1 MAMLITH
8 RAIAQMVKKAIFA
21 IMSTIV
27 MASGNFIMENRG
39 YPVKE
44 HEQTSSVIYDAYQ
57 IYIFQT
63 LKKLSSYF
71 VIFTVCLQYKNANYL

>member
-8 RAIAQMVKKAIFA
+8 RAIAQMVKKAILA
-21 IMSTIV
+21 IMATIV

-44 HEQTSSVIYDAYQ
+44 HEQTSSVIYDAYKMDL
-57 IYIFQT
+57 FR
-63 LKKLSSYF
+63 L
-71 VIFTVCLQYKNANYL
+71 